1 MEYFLEP
8 TRQKFA
14 ALPLKIFKTRAE
26 KNRWAS
32 ASEEYTDGA
41 SRYTRVDPPEICL
54 LRGTPVPGAKYSR
67 KEGETAKMLFLWARA
82 ARTLLCPIGCLD
94 GAAVGRV
101 VQSSSLMSSRSSSS
115 SLQHVYNACKNQI
128 ENKTE
133 AEHVIDNCII
143 KEHFRR
149 DFLFFFR
156 VENSYL
162 IVYKDD
168 NNSFQII
175 QCNKRADIFAI

>member
-26 KNRWAS
+26 KKKKQEIDER

-67 KEGETAKMLFLWARA
+67 KEGETAKMLFL
-82 ARTLLCPIGCLD
+82 
-94 GAAVGRV
+94 
-101 VQSSSLMSSRSSSS
+101 
-115 SLQHVYNACKNQI
+115 
-128 ENKTE
+128 
-133 AEHVIDNCII
+133 
-143 KEHFRR
+143 
-149 DFLFFFR
+149 
-156 VENSYL
+156 
-162 IVYKDD
+162 
-168 NNSFQII
+168 
-175 QCNKRADIFAI
+175 